1 MMTGIT
7 NGECL
12 FKIMGD
18 IMINIEHENSTT
30 NVSNIF
36 IDRYL
41 ASANGSYVKVYLYL
55 LRCLSAKDKSFSVST
70 AADFFD
76 DTEGGITRALK
87 YWEKQGLLSLTVD
100 DKEILGITLLDVVTP
115 EMHALKAAQTQNK
128 ASIISIHNPKTK
140 APDSEKPPVVQRPEY
155 HIYTA
160 DEIMKSL
167 DSRELMSI
175 TNAIQTYYER
185 TLTSDETSLILFIY
199 NELCFSESLLLH
211 LYETCIEKNQ
221 TKIAYIQKVAF
232 DWYENG
238 IKTAEEADIY
248 MQKFNALVSAV
259 NRAFGLNRSLGDVE
273 MKYVNS
279 WQRMGFA
286 PEIVKEACDRTLKGI
301 NKPKFEYADKILKEW
316 KAEELMTLSE
326 IHEKD
331 LKRSAENANKSY
343 KKPASALSRS
353 AENYNS
359 RYEQRAYTDD
369 QINDMSCELVME
381 TLNGSN

>member
-1 MMTGIT
+1 
-7 NGECL
+7 
-12 FKIMGD
+12 MGD

-87 YWEKQGLLSLTVD
+87 YWEKQGILSLTFSGR
-100 DKEILGITLLDVVTP
+100 EILGITLLDVVTP
-115 EMHALKAAQTQNK
+115 EMHALRESKAQNK
-128 ASIISIHNPKTK
+128 APIISIHNPKTK
-140 APDSEKPPVVQRPEY
+140 AQESEVSVQTHPEY
-155 HIYTA
+155 HTYTA
-160 DEIMKSL
+160 DEITEALGSK
-167 DSRELMSI
+167 ELMTI
-175 TNAIQTYYER
+175 TNVIQTYYER
-185 TLTSDETSLILFIY
+185 TLTPDEAGLILFIY
-199 NELCFSESLLLH
+199 NELKFSESLLLH
-211 LYETCIEKNQ
+211 LYETCIDRNQ
-221 TKIAYIQKVAF
+221 TKFSYIQKVAI

-248 MQKFNALVSAV
+248 VQKFNALVSTV
-259 NRAFGLNRSLGDVE
+259 NRAFGLNRSLGDIE

-279 WQRMGFA
+279 WQRMEFT

-316 KAEELMTLSE
+316 KAENLMTLSE

-331 LKRSAENANKSY
+331 QKRSAEKAAVSY
-343 KKPASALSRS
+343 KKPAPMLSRS

-381 TLNGSN
+381 TLNGSD